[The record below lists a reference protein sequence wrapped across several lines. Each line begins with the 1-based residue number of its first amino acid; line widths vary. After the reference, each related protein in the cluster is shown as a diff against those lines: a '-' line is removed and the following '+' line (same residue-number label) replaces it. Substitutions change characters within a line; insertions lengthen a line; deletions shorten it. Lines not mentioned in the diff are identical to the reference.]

1 MRLLVRRAAAA
12 FILAFLAPA
21 AAAQQPRPVAPRGP
35 LLGLEQQ
42 VVDLFDQAA
51 PSVVYI
57 FRSAGNHDQEPTP
70 DRRGGSASGIVWDTE
85 GHIVTNYHVV
95 AGAPKL
101 AVRLDSGQA
110 VQATV
115 VGTAP
120 DYDLAVLRIAPP
132 PRATLRPIAIGS
144 SADLR
149 VGQFVFAIGNPFGL
163 NRTLTSGV
171 ISALE
176 RRIPTGRG
184 REVTGVIQTDAAINP
199 GNSGGPLL
207 DSSGRTIGLTTAILS
222 QTGAFVGVGF
232 AVPIDVVNR
241 IVPVLIRDGRVSR
254 PGIGVLATEERPRNA
269 GGDGVVIAEVTRGSP
284 AEAAGLRGLD
294 PENGAA
300 RDVVTQVN
308 SVAVNTVE
316 EMVREIARIAIGQN
330 LTLTVRRNG
339 QVRRVQ
345 VQVVDIAQR
354 G

>member
-1 MRLLVRRAAAA
+1 
-12 FILAFLAPA
+12 
-21 AAAQQPRPVAPRGP
+21 
-35 LLGLEQQ
+35 
-42 VVDLFDQAA
+42 
-51 PSVVYI
+51 
-57 FRSAGNHDQEPTP
+57 
-70 DRRGGSASGIVWDTE
+70 
-85 GHIVTNYHVV
+85 VV

-110 VQATV
+110 IEATV

-120 DYDLAVLRIAPP
+120 DYDLAVLRITPP
-132 PRATLRPIAIGS
+132 AAALRPIPLGS

-163 NRTLTSGV
+163 NRTLTAGV

-207 DSSGRTIGLTTAILS
+207 DSAGRAVGLTTAILS

-254 PGIGVLATEERPRNA
+254 PGIGVLATDERPRT

-294 PENGAA
+294 PDNGAA

-308 SVAVNTVE
+308 NVAVNTVE
-316 EMVREIARIAIGQN
+316 EMVREIARVAIGQN
-330 LTLTVRRNG
+330 LTLTVRRDG
-339 QVRRVQ
+339 RVRRVQ

>member
-1 MRLLVRRAAAA
+1 MRLFVRRVAAALL
-12 FILAFLAPA
+12 LASLAQA
-21 AAAQQPRPVAPRGP
+21 AAAQQPRAVAPRGP

-42 VVDLFDQAA
+42 VVDLFEQSA

-57 FRSAGNHDQEPTP
+57 FRSAGTRDQEPTP

-95 AGAPKL
+95 AGAPKI

-110 VQATV
+110 IQATV

-120 DYDLAVLRIAPP
+120 DYDLAVLRITPP
-132 PRATLRPIAIGS
+132 SAALRPIPLGS

-163 NRTLTSGV
+163 NRTLTAGV

-207 DSSGRTIGLTTAILS
+207 DSAGRAIGLTTAILS

-254 PGIGVLATEERPRNA
+254 PGIGVLASDDRPRNA
-269 GGDGVVIAEVTRGSP
+269 GGGGVVIAEVTRGSP

-294 PENGAA
+294 PESGGV

-308 SVAVNTVE
+308 NVAVNTVE
-316 EMVREIARIAIGQN
+316 EMVREIARTAIGQS
-330 LTLTVRRNG
+330 LTLTVRRDG
-339 QVRRVQ
+339 RVRRVQ

>member
-1 MRLLVRRAAAA
+1 MHLIVRRAAAA
-12 FILAFLAPA
+12 LVLAVLAQG
-21 AAAQQPRPVAPRGP
+21 AAAQQPRPVAPRGA
-35 LLGLEQQ
+35 LMAQEQQ
-42 VVDLFDQAA
+42 VIDLFEQAA

-57 FRSAGNHDQEPTP
+57 FRTSGARDEDTTP
-70 DRRGGSASGIVWDTE
+70 DRRGGSASGIVWDPE

-95 AGAPKL
+95 AGAQRL

-110 VQATV
+110 VSATV
-115 VGTAP
+115 VGAAP
-120 DYDLAVLRIAPP
+120 DYDLAVLAIAR
-132 PRATLRPIAIGS
+132 PRAALQPIPIGT

-163 NRTLTSGV
+163 NRTLTTGV

-207 DSSGRTIGLTTAILS
+207 DSAGRAIGLTTAILS

-232 AVPIDVVNR
+232 AVPIDVINR
-241 IVPVLIRDGRVSR
+241 IVPVLIRDGRVTR
-254 PGIGVLATEERPRNA
+254 PGIGVLATDERPRNA
-269 GGDGVVIAEVTRGSP
+269 GNDGVVIAEVTRGSP

-294 PENGAA
+294 PDNGAA
-300 RDVVTQVN
+300 RDIVTQVN
-308 SVAVNTVE
+308 SVAVNNVE
-316 EMVREIARIAIGQN
+316 DMVREIARTAIGQS
-330 LTLTVRRNG
+330 LTLTVRRDG
-339 QVRRVQ
+339 RVRRVQ

>member
-1 MRLLVRRAAAA
+1 MRLIVRRAAAV
-12 FILAFLAPA
+12 LFLAALASA
-21 AAAQQPRPVAPRGP
+21 AAAQQPRPVTPRGP

-42 VVDLFDQAA
+42 VIDLFEQAA

-57 FRSAGNHDQEPTP
+57 FRSSGTRDEEPAP

-95 AGAPKL
+95 AGAPRL

-120 DYDLAVLRIAPP
+120 DYDLAVLRIAR
-132 PRATLRPIAIGS
+132 PRAALRPLAIGT

-207 DSSGRTIGLTTAILS
+207 DTAGRAIGLTTAILS

-241 IVPVLIRDGRVSR
+241 IVPVLIRDGRVTR
-254 PGIGVLATEERPRNA
+254 PGIGVLATDDRPRNA

-294 PENGAA
+294 PDNGAA

-308 SVAVNTVE
+308 NVAVNTVE
-316 EMVREIARIAIGQN
+316 DMVREIARAAIGQN
-330 LTLTVRRNG
+330 LTLTVRRDG
-339 QVRRVQ
+339 RVRRVQ